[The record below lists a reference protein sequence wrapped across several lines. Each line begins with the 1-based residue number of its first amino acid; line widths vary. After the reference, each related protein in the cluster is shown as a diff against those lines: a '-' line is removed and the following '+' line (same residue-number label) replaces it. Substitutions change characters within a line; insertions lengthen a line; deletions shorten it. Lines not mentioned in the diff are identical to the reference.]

1 MKSDKKV
8 ESGQSGKWQ
17 KSGKWPEWKVTKKV
31 ESDQVESDQ
40 SGKWRLHSTSES
52 EVRTINFGPCST
64 SDQMLNFGPFYVELR
79 TLFNLGPH
87 SRWDHQLLNFGPVHV
102 RTTFTLGPTT
112 FQGFSYTVAD
122 QKVLYQKVLHFLVM
136 SCPPKSVTYF
146 QKTKWMSPVDQ
157 KALQIL

>member
-1 MKSDKKV
+1 MQYGLVQYRIDSQWYPTAL
-8 ESGQSGKWQ
+8 SGTQL
-17 KSGKWPEWKVTKKV
+17 
-31 ESDQVESDQ
+31 
-40 SGKWRLHSTSES
+40 RLSRFQFPFCSINCFRHYGYIH
-52 EVRTINFGPCST
+52 VRTINFGPCST

-146 QKTKWMSPVDQ
+146 QKTK
-157 KALQIL
+157 